1 MEGAEVARGAGL
13 DVGGTWDGA
22 DGDAEGMPEEPPLGS
37 PDGVEPAEPQAASP
51 NRAAEAIRLRNAEG
65 NVIR

>member
-1 MEGAEVARGAGL
+1 MEGARVGAGAWL

-37 PDGVEPAEPQAASP
+37 PDGVEPAEAQAASP
-51 NRAAEAIRLRNAEG
+51 NRTAEAIRLRNAEG
-65 NVIR
+65 KVIR